1 MFCLGL
7 FDFIFAVTL
16 IIKIPVMVQISVGI
30 IIAYLTTFFLLPLI
44 IKLAHENK
52 IYDIPDER
60 KTHNYPVSSLGG
72 IAIFSGLILSMLLV
86 SDFNNYNG
94 ELQYYIA
101 GLFVIFVLGLIDDIF
116 ILKAWKKA
124 LGQLAVAAMLTIKG
138 NLLVT
143 NLHGFL
149 GIYSLSHVESV
160 YISFFTIILLINAF
174 NLLDGV
180 DGLAASIGLIAC
192 LFFGVFFII
201 NNVMPYAVLAFSISG
216 SLLAFL
222 MYNFPPA
229 KIFMGDSGSTL
240 IGLICSMLA
249 IKFVE
254 IPSIQFKLINYSTP
268 AIAFGL
274 LLIPLLD
281 VLRVFALRIAKKK
294 SPLAPDRSHLHH
306 LLQNKGL
313 SHTEVTMTLL
323 TGELIFAAVTIALQ
337 NFNINLIIASQ
348 FVLYFASVYIL
359 NRYIPVRKKL
369 HIVREE
375 KLAEADE
382 AEDSKVYPIYPL
394 KEKITAAED

>member
-1 MFCLGL
+1 MIQL
-7 FDFIFAVTL
+7 AA
-16 IIKIPVMVQISVGI
+16 GI
-30 IIAYLTTFFLLPLI
+30 LIAYLTTFFLLPLI
-44 IKLAHENK
+44 IKLAHKNQ

-86 SDFNNYNG
+86 SDFNNYHS

-101 GLFVIFVLGLIDDIF
+101 GFFVIFILGVIDDIF

-124 LGQLAVAAMLTIKG
+124 LGQLAVAAVLTIKG

-143 NLHGFL
+143 DMHGFL
-149 GIYSLSHVESV
+149 GINSLSHIESIC
-160 YISFFTIILLINAF
+160 ISFFTILLLINAF

-180 DGLAASIGLIAC
+180 DGLAASIGLVVC
-192 LFFGVFFII
+192 LLFGIFFIM
-201 NNVMPYAVLAFSISG
+201 NNVVPYAVLAFSISG

-254 IPSIQFKLINYSTP
+254 NPVIQFNLTSYATP
-268 AIAFGL
+268 AIAFGF

-281 VLRVFALRIAKKK
+281 VLRVFALRIAKKR
-294 SPLAPDRSHLHH
+294 SPLAPDRSHIHH

-313 SHTEVTMTLL
+313 THTEVTMTLL
-323 TGELIFAAVTIALQ
+323 TGELVFAAITISMQ
-337 NFNINLIIASQ
+337 NVNINFVIASQ
-348 FVLYFASVYIL
+348 FILYFTAIYIL
-359 NRYIPVRKKL
+359 KRYVPVRKKL

-375 KLAEADE
+375 ILTNEDE
-382 AEDSKVYPIYPL
+382 IKDSKVYPIYPL

>member
-1 MFCLGL
+1 M
-7 FDFIFAVTL
+7 IQVAT
-16 IIKIPVMVQISVGI
+16 GI

-86 SDFNNYNG
+86 SDFNNYNAD
-94 ELQYYIA
+94 LQYYIA
-101 GLFVIFVLGLIDDIF
+101 GFFVIFILGLIDDIF
-116 ILKAWKKA
+116 ILKAWKKT
-124 LGQLAVAAMLTIKG
+124 LGQLAVAAVFCLKG

-149 GIYSLSHVESV
+149 DMYALTHTESI

-180 DGLAASIGLIAC
+180 DGLAGSIGLVAC
-192 LFFGVFFII
+192 LFFGTFFLI
-201 NNVMPYAVLAFSISG
+201 NNVLPYAVLSFSIAG
-216 SLLAFL
+216 ALLAFL

-240 IGLICSMLA
+240 IGLICSVLA
-249 IKFVE
+249 IRFVE
-254 IPSIQFKLINYSTP
+254 NPTIQINLTDYSTP
-268 AIAFGL
+268 AIAFGF
-274 LLIPLLD
+274 LLIPLMD
-281 VLRVFALRIAKKK
+281 VLRVFALRIAKGK
-294 SPLAPDRSHLHH
+294 SPLSPDRSHLHH

-313 SHTEVTMTLL
+313 SHTEVTITLL
-323 TGELIFAAVTIALQ
+323 AAEFIFASITLSLQTI
-337 NFNINLIIASQ
+337 NINIVIASQ
-348 FVLYFASVYIL
+348 FLLYFASVYML
-359 NRYIPVRKKL
+359 KRFIPVRKKL

-375 KLAEADE
+375 SIEQDTGN
-382 AEDSKVYPIYPL
+382 SKVYLIYPM
-394 KEKITAAED
+394 KEKISAHED

>member
-1 MFCLGL
+1 
-7 FDFIFAVTL
+7 
-16 IIKIPVMVQISVGI
+16 MVQIAAGI

-44 IKLAHENK
+44 IKLAHEKK

-72 IAIFSGLILSMLLV
+72 IAIFAGLILSVLLV
-86 SDFNNYNG
+86 SDFNKFNA

-101 GLFVIFVLGLIDDIF
+101 GFFVIFILGLIDDIF

-143 NLHGFL
+143 DLHGFA
-149 GIYSLSHVESV
+149 GIHMLTHAESIC
-160 YISFFTIILLINAF
+160 ISFFTIILLINAF

-180 DGLAASIGLIAC
+180 DGLAASTGLVVC
-192 LFFGVFFII
+192 LLFGVFFIM
-201 NNVMPYAVLAFSISG
+201 NNVTHYAILAFSIAG

-240 IGLICSMLA
+240 IGLVCSMLA

-254 IPSIQFKLINYSTP
+254 NPSIQFDLSHYSTP
-268 AIAFGL
+268 AVAFGF

-281 VLRVFALRIAKKK
+281 VLRVFTLRIAKRK
-294 SPLAPDRSHLHH
+294 SPLAPDRNHLHH

-313 SHTEVTMTLL
+313 SHTEVTIILL
-323 TGELIFAAVTIALQ
+323 VSELFFAAVTFLLFDI
-337 NFNINLIIASQ
+337 NINLIIASQ
-348 FVLYFASVYIL
+348 FILYFIAVYTL
-359 NRYIPVRKKL
+359 EHYIPVRKKL
-369 HIVREE
+369 HIVRENM
-375 KLAEADE
+375 LPDE
-382 AEDSKVYPIYPL
+382 DELEDSKVYPIYPL
-394 KEKITAAED
+394 KETITAAED